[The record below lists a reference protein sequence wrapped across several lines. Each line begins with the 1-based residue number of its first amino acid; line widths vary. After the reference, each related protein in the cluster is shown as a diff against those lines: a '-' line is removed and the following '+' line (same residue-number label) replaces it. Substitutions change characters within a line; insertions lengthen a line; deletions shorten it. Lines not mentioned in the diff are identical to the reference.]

1 MAKKMSMRE
10 NNIPLSQF
18 GVLVA
23 QLESIVNSAAHKSPD
38 PLLCFDL
45 LSDLI
50 SAIHDE
56 PKESI
61 MLWQRKC
68 EDALYSLLVMGA
80 RRPVRHLAS
89 EYVRKEAL
97 HMLQNA
103 MEGCGGSAAATAY
116 TEAFRL
122 IMRVGVVDKSS
133 IVRIAAA
140 RCLKTFANVGGPG
153 LGAAEL
159 DSSASTCAFND
170 PVSSVRDAFAE
181 ALGAV
186 LALGMNPDAQV
197 QLRGKGHLAS
207 AKKLED
213 GLQKHLVSP
222 FVKACGVRSR
232 DVRICLTLAWVSF
245 LQAILLKYAHPDT
258 ELQDFTS
265 QVMDMLRV
273 DTSIDAQALAC
284 VLYILR
290 VGLVDQMTEPTQRS
304 FIAILGKQLQSPDSS
319 SPMKVAAL
327 RTLSYTLK
335 TLGEVPT
342 EFREVLDD
350 TVVAA
355 LSNSSQMVRV
365 EAALTLRALAEVDP
379 TCVSGLVSYGVTMLT
394 ALRESV
400 AFDKGNSF
408 KVDLDSLHGQ
418 ATLLAALVSILPKL
432 PLGYPARLPSQC
444 LKFPRKC

>member
-1 MAKKMSMRE
+1 MQS
-10 NNIPLSQF
+10 
-18 GVLVA
+18 
-23 QLESIVNSAAHKSPD
+23 
-38 PLLCFDL
+38 CWDL
-45 LSDLI
+45 LGCYFWKAAVERQIDDQMYDHEKPFEELDFLKFCWHY
-50 SAIHDE
+50 APE
-56 PKESI
+56 
-61 MLWQRKC
+61 
-68 EDALYSLLVMGA
+68 LLMYGA
-80 RRPVRHLAS
+80 

-197 QLRGKGHLAS
+197 QLRGKGHLVS

-304 FIAILGKQLQSPDSS
+304 FIAILGKQLQSPDSG

-365 EAALTLRALAEVDP
+365 EAALTLQALAEVDP

-394 ALRESV
+394 ALRE
-400 AFDKGNSF
+400 ALHLTRGTPLKWTLIHYTDKP
-408 KVDLDSLHGQ
+408 LC
-418 ATLLAALVSILPKL
+418 LLLLFRFCQSYLLVIRQ
-432 PLGYPARLPSQC
+432 GFPSQC